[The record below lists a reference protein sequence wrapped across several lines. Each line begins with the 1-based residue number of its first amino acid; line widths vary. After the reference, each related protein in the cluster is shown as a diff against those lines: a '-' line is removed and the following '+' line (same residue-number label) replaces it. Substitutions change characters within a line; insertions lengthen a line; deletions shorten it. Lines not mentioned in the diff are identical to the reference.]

1 MFLTRTR
8 GLRLAAPSRSGSS
21 PFRRRSPRLRLRGDV
36 RRLRDCGRRGW
47 VADIEVLR
55 PAASKWAWLKTDVT
69 TTFVTFT
76 PARAGTYQLRARL
89 RDKALKKSSGFSP
102 ASTLRVS

>member
-1 MFLTRTR
+1 VNT
-8 GLRLAAPSRSGSS
+8 SQKGSVQVKMCNIPKTAHVNAQTKFQVAS
-21 PFRRRSPRLRLRGDV
+21 AHK
-36 RRLRDCGRRGW
+36 RGW

-55 PAASKWAWLKTDVT
+55 PGTSKWAWLKTDVT

-76 PARAGTYQLRARL
+76 PARTGTYQLRARL